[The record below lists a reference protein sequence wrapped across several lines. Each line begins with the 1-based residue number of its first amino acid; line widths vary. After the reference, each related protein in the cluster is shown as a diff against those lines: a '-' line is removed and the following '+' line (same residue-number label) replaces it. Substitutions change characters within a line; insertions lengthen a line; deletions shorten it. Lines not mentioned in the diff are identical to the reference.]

1 MGLNPRLIFVDSCCN
16 SYNLIH
22 SLVYMLERAVE
33 AVDVGQLVDHT
44 EEAGQ
49 SNDQPSMPDEGH
61 IALQPVVLDHVAGKH
76 GLVKLDAVNFALL
89 F

>member
-49 SNDQPSMPDEGH
+49 SNDQPSMTMTTTPTMTMTPTVTISDNARH
-61 IALQPVVLDHVAGKH
+61 NNA
-76 GLVKLDAVNFALL
+76 
-89 F
+89 